1 MVSVKVYVNDE
12 EMFAYGASA
21 VPVEPTVPFAAKAA
35 DPADVIDEAKL
46 SGIDPATLA
55 LLLELGRLGLKLL
68 MQWLEK
74 RKARRAG

>member
-12 EMFAYGASA
+12 EMFVYGSAAEPAS
-21 VPVEPTVPFAAKAA
+21 VPFAVKADA
-35 DPADVIDEAKL
+35 PADVIDEAKL